1 MISHSC
7 GCVKYS
13 NQRVTISCFLESKMH
28 HNKAIQ
34 HTLSIR
40 ILARSSPLF
49 PSFSNDFFMMFPLC
63 LMLYPQV
70 FQGCSLSSP
79 TSSRLFHRPQP
90 LFQAPSACT
99 CHTGVAAA
107 LSELKSQRA
116 TYREQVAFPACLR
129 RSTGDIMETKSGFS
143 WGDRGHEMI
152 WIYHRKSILEYT
164 GYMVSWIL

>member
-13 NQRVTISCFLESKMH
+13 NQRVTISCFLESNMH

-49 PSFSNDFFMMFPLC
+49 PSFSN
-63 LMLYPQV
+63 V
-70 FQGCSLSSP
+70 FSWCSPYAWCFIPRFSKDVPYLLQHLPGFS
-79 TSSRLFHRPQP
+79 T
-90 LFQAPSACT
+90 APSRFSRHRAPA
-99 CHTGVAAA
+99 HTGVAAA

-116 TYREQVAFPACLR
+116 TYSEQVAFPASLR

-152 WIYHRKSILEYT
+152 WIYHRNSILE
-164 GYMVSWIL
+164 YMVSWIL